1 MFLINAPEPWQSYLN
16 RSDNKGISLMEV
28 KNKYMQ
34 EQLLFENYM
43 SFQMQQQML
52 MSQQSSGGG
61 PLPSTTSTPTVDP
74 DAQAFITAAAITD
87 TTQQSAINTLV
98 VGLKTDSIW
107 TKMRALY
114 PIVGGTASQHKFN
127 LKNPVDSDAAF
138 RLTFFGG
145 MTHSSNG
152 ILPSGTNNYANTYFV
167 PSTQITDA
175 DSFHYSI
182 YSKTDLGG
190 SIASCDIGAH
200 TILGTDPE
208 SYTDQYIH
216 SFYYMDFFGNTE
228 ARSGAY
234 VANAGFADNDSLGLY
249 VGNRNSIG
257 KVTAYKNGILKSTS
271 ATAASGLVYFAPMLL
286 LNMSNYYPDVDP
298 SSWST
303 DFAYGRRQL
312 AFATIGDGLTNT
324 DNSNLYTRIQA
335 FQTTLGRQ
343 V

>member
-1 MFLINAPEPWQSYLN
+1 MAVYTLTASQLRGAGILN
-16 RSDNKGISLMEV
+16 
-28 KNKYMQ
+28 
-34 EQLLFENYM
+34 
-43 SFQMQQQML
+43 SFVIP
-52 MSQQSSGGG
+52 SS
-61 PLPSTTSTPTVDP
+61 STPSFDP

-87 TTQQSAINTLV
+87 PTQQTAINTLV
-98 VGLKTDSIW
+98 VGLKTDNIW

-138 RLTFFGG
+138 RLIFFGG

-152 ILPSGTNNYANTYFV
+152 ILPSGTNNYANTYFI
-167 PSTQITDA
+167 PSTQIANA

-182 YSKTDLGG
+182 YSRTDLGG
-190 SIASCDIGAH
+190 STFSYDIGAT
-200 TILGTDPE
+200 TILGTDSE

-216 SFYYMDFFGNTE
+216 NFLIDAFGSTTV
-228 ARSGAY
+228 RSGTYGAI
-234 VANAGFADNDSLGLY
+234 ANFTDDNSLGLY

-257 KVTAYKNGILKSTS
+257 KVTGYKNGILKNTGTTS
-271 ATAASGLVYFAPMLL
+271 ASGLVYFAPMLL
-286 LNMSNYYPDVDP
+286 MNMANYYPDVDP

-303 DFAYGRRQL
+303 DFSYGKRQL
-312 AFATIGDGLTNT
+312 AFATIGDGLTDT
-324 DNSNLYTRIQA
+324 DNSNLYARIQT